1 MKRKKHKKMLLYAR
15 KIKIIIANLLRL
27 TELTRATKKKKKE
40 NLKRIKE
47 ILKNKLLVKIY
58 DLKHEMT
65 QRGAHICICLRSHEL
80 TRARGK
86 KSFS

>member
-1 MKRKKHKKMLLYAR
+1 MLLYAR

-65 QRGAHICICLRSHEL
+65 QRGAHICICLRSQL
-80 TRARGK
+80 VNSGAK
-86 KSFS
+86 KKIVFLNPT